1 MLLPLCVYLDEI
13 VTLKIFFAA
22 SHSLSHNESLQ
33 RYQPRSQEALKI
45 CKILETV
52 CADHR

>member
-22 SHSLSHNESLQ
+22 SHLLSHNESLQ
-33 RYQPRSQEALKI
+33 LYQPSSLKN
-45 CKILETV
+45 LQDLGNGV
-52 CADHR
+52 C